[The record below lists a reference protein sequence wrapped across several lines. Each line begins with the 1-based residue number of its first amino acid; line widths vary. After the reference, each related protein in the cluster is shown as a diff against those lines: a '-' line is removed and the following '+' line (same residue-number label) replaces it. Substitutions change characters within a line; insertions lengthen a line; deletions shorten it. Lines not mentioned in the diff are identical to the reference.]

1 MNTIAV
7 KDNNK
12 LFLFKEAS
20 TNKHKSTE
28 INIFK
33 LTADKTEIL
42 LFENYKDVFSL
53 IVTLILYLLFSDIF
67 HFNENNV
74 SEFLKCYNNLC
85 NNFHFSNKE
94 KIYCLFKY
102 YEFQI
107 SLYIKV
113 ISE

>member
-1 MNTIAV
+1 MNTTAV

-12 LFLFKEAS
+12 LFLFSEAS
-20 TNKHKSTE
+20 ANKHRLIK

-33 LTADKTEIL
+33 STADKTEIL
-42 LFENYKDVFSL
+42 LFENYRDVFSL
-53 IVTLILYLLFSDIF
+53 IVTLILYLLFSDTS

-74 SEFLKCYNNLC
+74 LKFLKCYNNLC
-85 NNFHFSNKE
+85 DDFYLSNKE

-102 YEFQI
+102 CKSQI
-107 SLYIKV
+107 SLYIKF